1 MVTPD
6 RPQRALP
13 SVDAVTT
20 APGFVFRNATVV
32 SVDLGIGTR
41 ENTDVLVVG
50 DSIADVGTSLNVP
63 EGTVEIDSRGGIV
76 MPGMIDTHRHMWQSL
91 MRGFG
96 ADWTLT
102 NYFYFYYLE
111 WGHAFRPEEIYAGN
125 LLAGLDSLDA
135 GVTTTLDWSHGLRT
149 TDHAEAAVDA
159 LERLDGRYVFAYG
172 NLAEGPWEWSTRPE
186 FKDFVRRRLD
196 GRGDMLRW
204 QMAFDVPGDPAFPEG
219 PAFAVARD
227 LDTRVT
233 THSGV
238 WGVTSDQSIQLIAE
252 HGYLTNRVTHVHVSS
267 LNEDSYQRIAAS
279 GAHASVATESECSA
293 GQGYS
298 PTARLRKHGIPI
310 SLSIDT
316 SSWWSGDMFSAMRA
330 TLNLDRAREHLEAHR
345 EARTVMN
352 LALRADRVLYYATMG
367 GATALGLDGI
377 VGSITVGKKADLVLV
392 LNDDSPT
399 MFPIL
404 YPEGHLVYQA
414 GRGDVHTVLVN
425 GRAVKYNHRLL
436 ATDRLEEAR
445 RLSAASIEHVRGVLG
460 EEAWDAK
467 MHPEQPEEDRLANPY
482 QYSDFG
488 GAGVEAREE
497 T

>member
-1 MVTPD
+1 MVTSD
-6 RPQRALP
+6 RPERALP
-13 SVDAVTT
+13 PADAVTT

-32 SVDLGIGTR
+32 TVDPAIGTL
-41 ENTDVLVVG
+41 ENADVLVVG
-50 DSIADVGTSLNVP
+50 DTIAAVGPSVDVP
-63 EGTVEIDSRGGIV
+63 PGTVEIDSSGGIV
-76 MPGMIDTHRHMWQSL
+76 MPGMIDTHRHMWQTL

-111 WGHAFRPEEIYAGN
+111 WGQAFRPEEVYAGN

-149 TDHAEAAVDA
+149 TDHAEAGVDA
-159 LERLDGRYVFAYG
+159 LERLDGRFVFAYG

-186 FKDFVRRRLD
+186 FRDFVSRRLD

-204 QMAFDVPGDPAFPEG
+204 QMAFDVPGDPAFPES
-219 PAFAVARD
+219 PAFAMARE

-238 WGVTSDQSIQLIAE
+238 WGATSDQSIQLMAE
-252 HGYLTNRVTHVHVSS
+252 HGYLTDRVTHVHVSS
-267 LNEDSYQRIAAS
+267 LSEDSYQRIAAS
-279 GAHASVATESECSA
+279 GGHASVATESECSA

-298 PTARLRKHGIPI
+298 PTARLRKYGIPI
-310 SLSIDT
+310 SLSVDT

-330 TLNLDRAREHLEAHR
+330 TLNADRAREHLEAHR
-345 EARTVMN
+345 EGRTVMN
-352 LALRADRVLYYATMG
+352 LALRAKQVLDYATIG
-367 GATALGLDGI
+367 GAAALGLEDL

-399 MFPIL
+399 MFPVL
-404 YPEGHLVYQA
+404 NPEGHLVFQA

-425 GRAVKYNHRLL
+425 GRAVKYDHRLL

-445 RLSAASIEHVRGVLG
+445 RLCAQSIEHVRGVLG

-467 MHPEQPEEDRLANPY
+467 MHPEQPEEDQIANPY

-488 GAGVEAREE
+488 GTELAAREE

>member
-6 RPQRALP
+6 RPERALP
-13 SVDAVTT
+13 PADAVTT

-32 SVDLGIGTR
+32 TVDPAIGTL
-41 ENTDVLVVG
+41 ENADVLVVG
-50 DSIADVGTSLNVP
+50 DTIAAVGPSLDVPS
-63 EGTVEIDSRGGIV
+63 GTVEIDSSGGIV
-76 MPGMIDTHRHMWQSL
+76 MPGMIDTHRHMWQTL

-111 WGHAFRPEEIYAGN
+111 WGQAFRPEEVYAGN

-149 TDHAEAAVDA
+149 TDHAEAGVDA
-159 LERLDGRYVFAYG
+159 LERLDGRFVFAYG

-186 FKDFVRRRLD
+186 FRDFVSRRLD

-204 QMAFDVPGDPAFPEG
+204 QMAFDVPGDPAFPESR
-219 PAFAVARD
+219 AFAMARE

-238 WGVTSDQSIQLIAE
+238 WGATSDQSIQLMAE
-252 HGYLTNRVTHVHVSS
+252 HGYLTDRVTHVHVSS
-267 LNEDSYQRIAAS
+267 LSEDSYQRIAAS
-279 GAHASVATESECSA
+279 GGHASVATESECSA

-298 PTARLRKHGIPI
+298 PTARLRKYGIPI
-310 SLSIDT
+310 SLSVDT

-330 TLNLDRAREHLEAHR
+330 TLNADRAREHLEAHR
-345 EARTVMN
+345 EGRTVMN
-352 LALRADRVLYYATMG
+352 LALRAKQVLDYATIG
-367 GATALGLDGI
+367 GAAALGLEDL

-399 MFPIL
+399 MFPVL
-404 YPEGHLVYQA
+404 NPEGHLVFQS

-425 GRAVKYNHRLL
+425 GRAVKYDHRLL

-445 RLSAASIEHVRGVLG
+445 RLCAESIEHVRGVLG

-467 MHPEQPEEDRLANPY
+467 MRPEQPEEDQIANPY

-488 GAGVEAREE
+488 GTELAAREE

>member
-6 RPQRALP
+6 RPERALP
-13 SVDAVTT
+13 PADAVTT

-32 SVDLGIGTR
+32 TVDPAIGTL
-41 ENTDVLVVG
+41 ENADVLVVG
-50 DSIADVGTSLNVP
+50 DTIAAVGPSLDVPS
-63 EGTVEIDSRGGIV
+63 GTVEIDSSGGIV
-76 MPGMIDTHRHMWQSL
+76 MPGMIDTHRHMWQTL

-111 WGHAFRPEEIYAGN
+111 WGQAFRPEEVYAGN

-149 TDHAEAAVDA
+149 TDHAEAGVDA
-159 LERLDGRYVFAYG
+159 LERLDGRFVFAYG

-186 FKDFVRRRLD
+186 FRDFVSRRLD

-204 QMAFDVPGDPAFPEG
+204 QMAFDVPGDPAFPESR
-219 PAFAVARD
+219 AFAMARE

-238 WGVTSDQSIQLIAE
+238 WGATSDQSIQLMAE
-252 HGYLTNRVTHVHVSS
+252 HGYLTDRVTHVHVSS
-267 LNEDSYQRIAAS
+267 LSEDSYQRIAAS
-279 GAHASVATESECSA
+279 GGHASVATESECSA

-298 PTARLRKHGIPI
+298 PTARLRKYGIPI
-310 SLSIDT
+310 SLSVDT

-330 TLNLDRAREHLEAHR
+330 TLNADRAREHLEAHR
-345 EARTVMN
+345 EGRTVMN
-352 LALRADRVLYYATMG
+352 LALRAKQVLDYATIG
-367 GATALGLDGI
+367 GAAALGLEDL

-399 MFPIL
+399 MFPVL
-404 YPEGHLVYQA
+404 NPEGHLVFQS

-425 GRAVKYNHRLL
+425 GRAVKYDHRLL

-445 RLSAASIEHVRGVLG
+445 RLCAESIEHVRGVLG

-467 MHPEQPEEDRLANPY
+467 MHPEQPEEDQIANPY

-488 GAGVEAREE
+488 GTELAAREE